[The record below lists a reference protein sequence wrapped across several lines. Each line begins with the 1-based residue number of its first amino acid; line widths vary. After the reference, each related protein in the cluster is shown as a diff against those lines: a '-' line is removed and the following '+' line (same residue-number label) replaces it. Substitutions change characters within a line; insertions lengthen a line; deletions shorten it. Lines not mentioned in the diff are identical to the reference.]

1 MAQIGSVWA
10 PTSFAVPAWAADTWA
25 DVVVELLPGGGNA
38 PRTRERRGGLL
49 HEERYFAALEDAAVQ
64 HVAAEINQ
72 SHPIGKLVQ
81 PPATYQQEDEELIL
95 LYKMASLY
103 GA

>member
-10 PTSFAVPAWAADTWA
+10 PTSFAVPVWAADTWA
-25 DVVVELLPGGGNA
+25 DAVVELLPGGGNA
-38 PRTRERRGGLL
+38 PKTRERRGGLL

-72 SHPIGKLVQ
+72 SHPTVQ
-81 PPATYQQEDEELIL
+81 HSHEQEDEEIIL
-95 LYKMASLY
+95 LYMASLY